1 MLDYNSPQIKKLM
14 ATNIFQ
20 KKKLKNMKVEQQQN
34 IEKFIDMVKDVRI
47 CMMITNEKDAEHLSG
62 RPMAI
67 NKIDDDGTMWFFTK
81 ASSHKVEEL
90 NDRKSVAIA
99 IANEGNSNY
108 LMING
113 TANLVNDKAKMKEL
127 WGSLMNAWFP
137 LGLKDPDMTL
147 IKVIPEEVNYWDSN
161 SSKMILLFNMLKAIV
176 TGKEYSATEHGT
188 ITL

>member
-1 MLDYNSPQIKKLM
+1 M

-81 ASSHKVEEL
+81 ASSHKVDEINESKNVAFCIL
-90 NDRKSVAIA
+90 RAGNNVGVFERNKGKAYQDRVCY
-99 IANEGNSNY
+99 GH
-108 LMING
+108 
-113 TANLVNDKAKMKEL
+113 
-127 WGSLMNAWFP
+127 
-137 LGLKDPDMTL
+137 LKGRAL
-147 IKVIPEEVNYWDSN
+147 
-161 SSKMILLFNMLKAIV
+161 A
-176 TGKEYSATEHGT
+176 A
-188 ITL
+188 